1 MGWTVAR
8 LRGLWIPSSPHWFP
22 TGFNLASHSFALTGV
37 ACLGKLAFNVVDR
50 CLLQGVT
57 SVLLWVA
64 SCEAPQCATKVLPIT
79 PRCCPVASC
88 KA

>member
-37 ACLGKLAFNVVDR
+37 PEIG
-50 CLLQGVT
+50 Q
-57 SVLLWVA
+57 
-64 SCEAPQCATKVLPIT
+64 
-79 PRCCPVASC
+79 
-88 KA
+88 